1 MTADARRHPPSAVS
15 DSPGKRGGARDPGE
29 VATADELPASR
40 PAALV
45 RTAVLP
51 AADAAGLVAAVIV
64 SGAEQM
70 PLLAAMYVAAV
81 LAVLAASRLHRLRVC
96 MRACDQAGQLCVAA
110 AVPLLGLQAWPCGAP
125 EPNALVRLFLAALA
139 GVLGTRVAAYAALR
153 AAHRRGLLTERAVV
167 VGAGTFGGYIAGLMR
182 EHPEL
187 GLSVVGF
194 VDDGPPRRDLPMP
207 TLAAMSGLAGV
218 VSRFGIGRV
227 IVCFSSDCRDD
238 DLVGVLRACRPLR
251 ADICVAP
258 RLYELGMA
266 VPRGCLDEIWGVPLV
281 PLRQPPRLGLAVK
294 RIADLA
300 ITLALGLVA
309 APVALAIAAVIRF
322 SSGQPA
328 LFRQARVTG
337 SGTVTPILKLRTVPI
352 TTVPITT
359 GPITTGPSTTVP
371 ITTGP
376 STTGPSTTGSETRW
390 SVDERQLGRFSRWLR
405 ATHLDELPQLVQVL
419 RGDMSLVGPRPERP
433 YFAERFRRDIPR
445 YADRTRM
452 RGGLTGWAQVNG
464 LNGDTSV
471 FDRTRFDNYYAEYW
485 SPWLDAVIL
494 ARTAVQV
501 GRAAVG
507 RS

>member
-1 MTADARRHPPSAVS
+1 
-15 DSPGKRGGARDPGE
+15 
-29 VATADELPASR
+29 
-40 PAALV
+40 
-45 RTAVLP
+45 VLP
-51 AADAAGLVAAVIV
+51 AADAAGLAAAVV
-64 SGAEQM
+64 LSGADHM
-70 PLLAAMYVAAV
+70 PLLAAIYVAAV
-81 LAVLAASRLHRLRVC
+81 LAVSAASRLHRLRVC
-96 MRACDQAGQLCVAA
+96 LRACDQAGQLCVAA
-110 AVPLLGLQAWPCGAP
+110 AVPLLGLLAWPFGAP
-125 EPNALVRLFLAALA
+125 EPTALVRLFLAAVA
-139 GVLGTRVAAYAALR
+139 CVLGTRLAACAALR

-167 VGAGTFGGYIAGLMR
+167 VGAGTFGAYIAGLMR

-207 TLAAMSGLAGV
+207 TLAAMSGLADV
-218 VSRFGIGRV
+218 VSRFAIGRV

-300 ITLALGLVA
+300 ITLALGLAV
-309 APVALAIAAVIRF
+309 APVALAIAAVIQC

-328 LFRQARVTG
+328 LFRQARVPG

-352 TTVPITT
+352 TT
-359 GPITTGPSTTVP
+359 GPASA
-371 ITTGP
+371 
-376 STTGPSTTGSETRW
+376 GSETRW

-405 ATHLDELPQLVQVL
+405 ATHMDELPQLVHVL
-419 RGDMSLVGPRPERP
+419 RGNMSLVGPRPERP
-433 YFAERFRRDIPR
+433 YFAEQFRRDIPR

-471 FDRTRFDNYYAEYW
+471 FDRARFDNYYAEYW

-494 ARTAVQV
+494 ATTAVQV
-501 GRAAVG
+501 GMAAVG